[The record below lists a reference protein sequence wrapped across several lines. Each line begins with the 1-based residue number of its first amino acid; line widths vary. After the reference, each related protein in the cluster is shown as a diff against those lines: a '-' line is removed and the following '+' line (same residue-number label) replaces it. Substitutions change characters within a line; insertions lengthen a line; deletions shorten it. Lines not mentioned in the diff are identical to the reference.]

1 MVIAEVNDGL
11 CEDNDACMFVTTLYA
26 AFDAATGRV
35 DYVNAGH
42 PHPLLVKADGSA
54 HYLPGTQGM
63 ALGVMD
69 GLSYNKASVVLE
81 RGDLLLMFSDGVTEA
96 MNEQA
101 QEYGCDRL
109 LALFN
114 QPGSAPGNKPLR
126 PQDAVQKMV
135 ASVDEYASGTE
146 QSDDITVI
154 ALLFN
159 GVQGGAA

>member
-1 MVIAEVNDGL
+1 M
-11 CEDNDACMFVTTLYA
+11 
-26 AFDAATGRV
+26 

-54 HYLPGTQGM
+54 HYLPGTQGL
-63 ALGVMD
+63 ALGVMEMVN
-69 GLSYNKASVVLE
+69 YNKASLVLE
-81 RGDLLLMFSDGVTEA
+81 PGDLLLMFSDGVTEA

-114 QPGSAPGNKPLR
+114 QPGREPLAPLM
-126 PQDAVQKMV
+126 PQEAVQKMV
-135 ASVDEYASGTE
+135 ASVDAYAGSAE

-159 GVQGGAA
+159 GNDVQGGAA